1 VIINRKLQ
9 NATYRCVT
17 ALQEFAIVRVVKN
30 HKEDMDMNN
39 VGKSIKKLRAE
50 KGLTQDQL
58 AERLHV
64 TRQAVSNW
72 ETGKTQ
78 PDIETLSAMADC
90 FEIPVEELI
99 YGKETQHHESKV
111 VINKTTEKGID
122 IGAAVGVALAV
133 VLSYTKWQSI
143 GWAIF
148 HGLLNWAYV
157 IYYVIR
163 Y

>member
-1 VIINRKLQ
+1 
-9 NATYRCVT
+9 
-17 ALQEFAIVRVVKN
+17 
-30 HKEDMDMNN
+30 MNN
-39 VGKSIKKLRAE
+39 SSVGKNIKKLRSE
-50 KGLTQDQL
+50 KGITQEQL

-78 PDIETLSAMADC
+78 PDIETLSMMAEC
-90 FEIPVEELI
+90 FEITVEEVI
-99 YGKETQHHESKV
+99 YGKKTQEQGSNVIIEKTIKKGLDSEAV
-111 VINKTTEKGID
+111 VGI
-122 IGAAVGVALAV
+122 ALAV
-133 VLSYTKWQSI
+133 VLSYTKWKSI

-148 HGLLNWAYV
+148 HGFLSWGYV

>member
-1 VIINRKLQ
+1 MSNI
-9 NATYRCVT
+9 
-17 ALQEFAIVRVVKN
+17 
-30 HKEDMDMNN
+30 
-39 VGKSIKKLRAE
+39 GKTIKKIRAE
-50 KGLTQDQL
+50 KGMTQEQL

-72 ETGKTQ
+72 EQGKTQ
-78 PDIETLSAMADC
+78 PDVETLSAMAEV

-99 YGKETQHHESKV
+99 YGKAIHKESKV
-111 VINKTTEKGID
+111 VIEKTTEKGID

-148 HGLLNWAYV
+148 HGLLNWVYV

>member
-1 VIINRKLQ
+1 MSNIG
-9 NATYRCVT
+9 
-17 ALQEFAIVRVVKN
+17 KN
-30 HKEDMDMNN
+30 
-39 VGKSIKKLRAE
+39 IKRFRAE
-50 KGLTQDQL
+50 KGMTQEQL

-72 ETGKTQ
+72 EQGKTQ
-78 PDIETLSAMADC
+78 PDLETLSAMAEV
-90 FEIPVEELI
+90 FEVPVEELI
-99 YGKETQHHESKV
+99 YGNTTQKESKV
-111 VINKTTEKGID
+111 IIEKTTKKGID
-122 IGAAVGVALAV
+122 MGAAVGVALAV

-148 HGLLNWAYV
+148 HGFLNWAYV